1 MLKKYKIGKVVS
13 IIFLFSVI
21 LITILYSFDR
31 YINKKLESQLV
42 TSINDISDQNIKLIK
57 NVINSKFKL
66 LNIIAKEFSDYTEED
81 FANSHEYT
89 EEIAKAFGFRELGL
103 ALPNGITYM
112 SSNTIFDISDREYF
126 KYSMNG
132 ENYVTETLEDMGD
145 KTDINV
151 YSVPIIN
158 SNGEV
163 KGVCFAMY
171 DTEEF
176 VDLLQVSSFS
186 GNGYSYIIDS
196 KGNIVSDSQKMVK
209 NHDNNL
215 FDGLINKS
223 ETSNIKE
230 INNKA
235 IEDLK
240 DGINSNI
247 SGYTKYD
254 YEEYKYAVYSPLNI
268 NGWFLI
274 TVVPVDI
281 LTERILPINNI
292 VHIVSIIIF
301 ISALSTVLYFIRK
314 QIKEKDYLKK
324 IAYSDSFTGLYN
336 KNYLKEKLLDKE
348 INNKEYKSALV
359 IYNIK
364 NFKVI
369 NEIYGVNTGDY
380 LIKEISKILI
390 KNKKYDKEII
400 AHGYADEF
408 AAIYFYKNKKELE
421 TRLNKVI
428 SDSKLIN
435 YNNKV
440 FNNLYIG
447 VYEIKEEEYNFE
459 ELYNHANIAKN
470 KNKLLKAEPF
480 TYYDETLAANETS
493 EKELQEKIK
502 EGILKKEFKASFKP
516 RFDCKTKKI
525 TGCEA
530 LGRLHKSNGEIYFPS
545 EFFDISDKT
554 GFTRQI
560 EELIFEDICIKIN
573 QWQKKDIEIVPVSI
587 NISRSYLNNIDD
599 FYNLKRILIKY
610 NISPKY
616 IQFEISESS
625 LFTNDKELRKIINKM
640 RSYGFKVLLR
650 DFGVGY
656 LSFSSMRDF
665 KFDILKMDRSFV
677 DKIGNKKGEY
687 IVKEIINLAKNLDM
701 KVIVEGVKTREQ
713 FEFLKENKCDEIQG
727 EYFSQSLDFESF
739 ENLLINK
746 DI

>member
-1 MLKKYKIGKVVS
+1 MFKKYKISKVVN
-13 IIFLFSVI
+13 IIFLFSIVLMI
-21 LITILYSFDR
+21 ILYSFDR

-42 TSINDISDQNIKLIK
+42 TSLRDISDQNIKLIQ
-57 NVINSKFKL
+57 NVINTKFNL
-66 LNIIAKEFSDYTEED
+66 LNSIAEEFSDYTEED
-81 FANSHEYT
+81 FANSYEYT
-89 EEIAKAFGFRELGL
+89 KKVAERFGFRELGL
-103 ALPNGITYM
+103 ALPNGIIYM
-112 SSNTIFDISDREYF
+112 SSNTIVDISSREYF
-126 KYSMNG
+126 KHSMNG
-132 ENYVTETLEDMGD
+132 ENYVTENLVNMDD

-158 SNGEV
+158 SNGKI
-163 KGVCFAMY
+163 KGVCLAMY

-176 VDLLQVSSFS
+176 VNLLQVSSFS
-186 GNGYSYIIDS
+186 RNGYSYIID
-196 KGNIVSDSQKMVK
+196 KEGNIISDSQKMEMD
-209 NHDNNL
+209 HDDNL
-215 FDGLINKS
+215 FDALINKS
-223 ETSNIKE
+223 ETSNIKK

-235 IEDLK
+235 INDIK
-240 DGINSNI
+240 SGIKNNT
-247 SGYTKYD
+247 SGYIKYE
-254 YEEYKYAVYSPLNI
+254 YNEYKYAVYSPLNI

-292 VHIVSIIIF
+292 IHSVSIVIF
-301 ISALSTVLYFIRK
+301 ILALSTVLYFINR
-314 QIKEKDYLKK
+314 QIKEKEYLKK
-324 IAYSDSFTGLYN
+324 IAYIDSFTGLYN
-336 KNYLKEKLLDKE
+336 KKYLKEKLLDKK
-348 INNKEYKSALV
+348 INNKEYKSALI
-359 IYNIK
+359 IYNVE

-380 LIKEISKILI
+380 LIKEISKVLI
-390 KNKKYDKEII
+390 KNKKYDNEII

-408 AAIYFYKNKKELE
+408 AALYFYKNKKELE
-421 TRLNKVI
+421 VRLNKVVK
-428 SDSKLIN
+428 DSKLIN
-435 YNNKV
+435 YNDKT

-447 VYEIKEEEYNFE
+447 IYEIKEEECNFE
-459 ELYNHANIAKN
+459 KIYNHANIAKN

-480 TYYDETLAANETS
+480 TYYDEALATNEIS
-493 EKELQEKIK
+493 EKQLQEKIK
-502 EGILKKEFKASFKP
+502 EGILKKEFKACFKP

-530 LGRLHKSNGEIYFPS
+530 LGRLHKSNGEIYFQS
-545 EFFDISDKT
+545 EFFEISDKT

-560 EELIFEDICIKIN
+560 EELIFEDICIKISK
-573 QWQKKDIEIVPVSI
+573 WQKKDIEIVPVSI
-587 NISRSYLNNIDD
+587 NISRGYLNSIDD

-610 NISPKY
+610 NILPEY

-625 LFTNDKELRKIINKM
+625 LFTNDKELRKIINEM

-656 LSFSSMRDF
+656 LSFSSMKDF

-677 DKIGNKKGEY
+677 DKIGNEKGEY

-701 KVIVEGVKTREQ
+701 KVIVEGVKTKEQ
-713 FEFLKENKCDEIQG
+713 FEFLKENNCDEIQG
-727 EYFSQSLDFESF
+727 GYFFEPLDCESF

>member
-1 MLKKYKIGKVVS
+1 MFKKYKIGKVVS
-13 IIFLFSVI
+13 ITFLFSVI

-31 YINKKLESQLV
+31 YVNKKLESQLV
-42 TSINDISDQNIKLIK
+42 TAINDISDQNIKLIQ
-57 NVINSKFKL
+57 NVINARFNL
-66 LNIIAKEFSDYTEED
+66 LNSIAKEFSDYTEED

-89 EEIAKAFGFRELGL
+89 EKVAERFGFRELGL

-112 SSNTIFDISDREYF
+112 SSNTIFDISHREYF
-126 KYSMNG
+126 KHSMNG

-151 YSVPIIN
+151 YSVPITS
-158 SNGEV
+158 SNGEI
-163 KGVCFAMY
+163 KGVFFAVY
-171 DTEEF
+171 DTQEF

-196 KGNIVSDSQKMVK
+196 EGNVITDSPIIERGYDK
-209 NHDNNL
+209 NL
-215 FDGLINKS
+215 FDALINES
-223 ETSNIKE
+223 ETSKIKE

-235 IEDLK
+235 IEDIQN
-240 DGINSNI
+240 GINNNT

-254 YEEYKYAVYSPLNI
+254 YKVYKYAVYSPLNI
-268 NGWFLI
+268 NRWFLI

-292 VHIVSIIIF
+292 IQIVSVAIF
-301 ISALSTVLYFIRK
+301 ISALSTVLYFMSK
-314 QIKEKDYLKK
+314 QIKEKDYLQK
-324 IAYSDSFTGLYN
+324 ISYIDSFTGLYN
-336 KNYLKEKLLDKE
+336 KKYLKEKLLDKK
-348 INNKEYKSALV
+348 INNKEYKLSLV
-359 IYNIK
+359 IYNIE

-369 NEIYGVNTGDY
+369 NEVYGVNTGDY
-380 LIKEISKILI
+380 LIKEISKVLI

-400 AHGYADEF
+400 ARGYADEF

-428 SDSKLIN
+428 NDSKLIN
-435 YNNKV
+435 YSNKV
-440 FNNLYIG
+440 FNSLYIG
-447 VYEIKEEEYNFE
+447 IYEIKEEECNFE
-459 ELYNHANIAKN
+459 KIYNHANIAKN
-470 KNKLLKAEPF
+470 KNKLLKTEPF
-480 TYYDETLAANETS
+480 TYYDEILAANETN
-493 EKELQEKIK
+493 EKKLQEAIK

-573 QWQKKDIEIVPVSI
+573 QWQKKDVEIVPVSI
-587 NISRSYLNNIDD
+587 NIYRGYLNNMDD

-616 IQFEISESS
+616 IQFEINESS
-625 LFTNDKELRKIINKM
+625 LLTNDKELRDIINKM

-677 DKIGNKKGEY
+677 DKIGDKKGEY
-687 IVKEIINLAKNLDM
+687 IVKEIINLAHNLDM
-701 KVIVEGVKTREQ
+701 KVIVEGVKTKEQ
-713 FEFLKENKCDEIQG
+713 FEFLKENKCNEIQG
-727 EYFSQSLDFESF
+727 DYFSEPLDCETF
-739 ENLLINK
+739 ENLLMKKNI
-746 DI
+746 

>member
-727 EYFSQSLDFESF
+727 EYFSQSLDCESF

>member
-408 AAIYFYKNKKELE
+408 AARYFYKNKKELE

-587 NISRSYLNNIDD
+587 NISRGYLNNIDD

-616 IQFEISESS
+616 IQFEISESN

>member
-408 AAIYFYKNKKELE
+408 AARYFYKNKKELE

-727 EYFSQSLDFESF
+727 EYFSQSLDCESF

>member
-348 INNKEYKSALV
+348 MNNKEYKSALV

-408 AAIYFYKNKKELE
+408 AARYFYKNKKELE

-727 EYFSQSLDFESF
+727 EYFSQSLDCESF

>member
-301 ISALSTVLYFIRK
+301 ISALSTVLYFITK
-314 QIKEKDYLKK
+314 QIKEKDYLQK
-324 IAYSDSFTGLYN
+324 IAYMDSFTGLYN

-348 INNKEYKSALV
+348 MNNKEYKSALV

-408 AAIYFYKNKKELE
+408 AARYFYKNKKELE

-727 EYFSQSLDFESF
+727 EYFSQSLDCESF

>member
-1 MLKKYKIGKVVS
+1 
-13 IIFLFSVI
+13 
-21 LITILYSFDR
+21 
-31 YINKKLESQLV
+31 
-42 TSINDISDQNIKLIK
+42 
-57 NVINSKFKL
+57 
-66 LNIIAKEFSDYTEED
+66 
-81 FANSHEYT
+81 
-89 EEIAKAFGFRELGL
+89 
-103 ALPNGITYM
+103 M

-314 QIKEKDYLKK
+314 QIKEKDYLQK
-324 IAYSDSFTGLYN
+324 IAYMDSFTGLYN

-348 INNKEYKSALV
+348 MNNKEYKSALV

-408 AAIYFYKNKKELE
+408 AARYFYKNKKELE

-727 EYFSQSLDFESF
+727 EYFSQSLDCESF

>member
-314 QIKEKDYLKK
+314 QIKEKDYLQK
-324 IAYSDSFTGLYN
+324 IAYMDSFTGLYN

-587 NISRSYLNNIDD
+587 NISRGYLNNMDD

-727 EYFSQSLDFESF
+727 EYFSQSLDCESF

>member
-408 AAIYFYKNKKELE
+408 AARYFYKNKKELE

-587 NISRSYLNNIDD
+587 NISRGYLNNMDD

-727 EYFSQSLDFESF
+727 EYFSQSLDCESF

>member
-196 KGNIVSDSQKMVK
+196 EGNIVSDSQKMVK

-314 QIKEKDYLKK
+314 QIKEKDYLQK
-324 IAYSDSFTGLYN
+324 IAYMDSFTGLYN

-727 EYFSQSLDFESF
+727 EYFSQSLDCESF

>member
-616 IQFEISESS
+616 IQFEINESS
-625 LFTNDKELRKIINKM
+625 LFTNDKELRDIINKM

-727 EYFSQSLDFESF
+727 EYFSQSLDCESF

>member
-616 IQFEISESS
+616 IQFEISESN

-727 EYFSQSLDFESF
+727 EYFSQSLDCESF

>member
-314 QIKEKDYLKK
+314 QIKEKDYLQK
-324 IAYSDSFTGLYN
+324 IAYMDSFTGLYN

-348 INNKEYKSALV
+348 MNNKEYKSALV

-408 AAIYFYKNKKELE
+408 AARYFYKNKKELE

-727 EYFSQSLDFESF
+727 EYFSQSLDCESF

>member
-314 QIKEKDYLKK
+314 QIKEKDYLQK
-324 IAYSDSFTGLYN
+324 IAYMDSFTGLYN

-408 AAIYFYKNKKELE
+408 AARYFYKNKKELE

-727 EYFSQSLDFESF
+727 EYFSQSLDCESF

>member
-348 INNKEYKSALV
+348 MNNKEYKSALV

-408 AAIYFYKNKKELE
+408 AARYFYKNKKELE

-665 KFDILKMDRSFV
+665 KFDILKMDGSFV

-727 EYFSQSLDFESF
+727 EYFSQSLDCESF

>member
-1 MLKKYKIGKVVS
+1 MFKKYKIGKVVS

-196 KGNIVSDSQKMVK
+196 EGNIVSDSQKMVK

-727 EYFSQSLDFESF
+727 EYFSQSLDCESF

>member
-1 MLKKYKIGKVVS
+1 MFKKYKIGKGVS
-13 IIFLFSVI
+13 IIFLFSII

-42 TSINDISDQNIKLIK
+42 TSINDISDQNIKLIQ
-57 NVINSKFKL
+57 NVINTKLNL
-66 LNIIAKEFSDYTEED
+66 LNSIAKEFSDYTEE
-81 FANSHEYT
+81 
-89 EEIAKAFGFRELGL
+89 EIADSHKDTEKVAERFGFRELGL
-103 ALPNGITYM
+103 ALPNGIAYM

-126 KYSMNG
+126 KHSMNG

-158 SNGEV
+158 SNGDI
-163 KGVCFAMY
+163 KGICFAMY

-176 VDLLQVSSFS
+176 VDLLQVTSFS

-196 KGNIVSDSQKMVK
+196 EGNIVSDSQKMQMGYDK
-209 NHDNNL
+209 NL

-230 INNKA
+230 INDKA
-235 IEDLK
+235 IEDIK
-240 DGINSNI
+240 SGINNNI
-247 SGYTKYD
+247 SGYTKYE
-254 YEEYKYAVYSPLNI
+254 YNQYKYAVYSPLNI

-281 LTERILPINNI
+281 LIERILPINNI
-292 VHIVSIIIF
+292 IHIVSIVIF
-301 ISALSTVLYFIRK
+301 ISALSTILYFISK
-314 QIKEKDYLKK
+314 QIKEKDYLQK
-324 IAYSDSFTGLYN
+324 IAYIDSFTGLYN
-336 KNYLKEKLLDKE
+336 KKYLKEKLLYKK
-348 INNKEYKSALV
+348 INNKEYKAALV
-359 IYNIK
+359 IYNIE

-380 LIKEISKILI
+380 LIKEISKVLI
-390 KNKKYDKEII
+390 KNKKYHNEVIV
-400 AHGYADEF
+400 HGYADEF
-408 AAIYFYKNKKELE
+408 AAIYLYKNIKELE
-421 TRLNKVI
+421 ARLNKVI
-428 SDSKLIN
+428 NDAKLIN
-435 YNNKV
+435 YNNKI

-447 VYEIKEEEYNFE
+447 IYEIKEGEYNFE

-470 KNKLLKAEPF
+470 KNKLLKTEPF
-480 TYYDETLAANETS
+480 TYYDEILARNETN
-493 EKELQEKIK
+493 EKKLQEAIK

-530 LGRLHKSNGEIYFPS
+530 LGRLHKSNGEIYLPS
-545 EFFDISDKT
+545 EFFDVSDKT

-587 NISRSYLNNIDD
+587 NISRGYLNNMDD

-616 IQFEISESS
+616 IQFEINESS
-625 LFTNDKELRKIINKM
+625 LFTNDKELRDIINKM

-656 LSFSSMRDF
+656 LSFSSMKDF

-677 DKIGNKKGEY
+677 DKIGDKKGEY
-687 IVKEIINLAKNLDM
+687 IVKEIINLAHNLDM
-701 KVIVEGVKTREQ
+701 KVIVEGVKTKEQ
-713 FEFLKENKCDEIQG
+713 FEFLKENKCNEIQG
-727 EYFSQSLDFESF
+727 DYFSEPLDCETF
-739 ENLLINK
+739 ENLLMKKNI
-746 DI
+746 

>member
-301 ISALSTVLYFIRK
+301 ISALSTVLYFITK
-314 QIKEKDYLKK
+314 QIKEKDYLQK
-324 IAYSDSFTGLYN
+324 IAYMDSFTGLYN

-408 AAIYFYKNKKELE
+408 AARYFYKNKKELE

-727 EYFSQSLDFESF
+727 EYFSQSLDCESF

>member
-301 ISALSTVLYFIRK
+301 ISALSTVLYFITK
-314 QIKEKDYLKK
+314 QIKEKDYLQK
-324 IAYSDSFTGLYN
+324 IAYMDSFTGLYN

-348 INNKEYKSALV
+348 MNNKEYKSALV

-408 AAIYFYKNKKELE
+408 AARYFYKNKKELE

-616 IQFEISESS
+616 IQFEISESN

-727 EYFSQSLDFESF
+727 EYFSQSLDCESF

>member
-587 NISRSYLNNIDD
+587 NISRGYLNNIDD

-616 IQFEISESS
+616 IQFEISESN